1 MDKQK
6 TSGLAIAS
14 LALGIVGFCTFG
26 LSAIISL
33 ALGIVA
39 LCRMK
44 KSKGMLKGQGFAI
57 AGITISAFVLVVILV
72 IMLFFLCLRES
83 PAERTERIL
92 RNGRLADLPES
103 ATDVKVYGWAGIFT
117 GEDYLMFRATPEDIE
132 KFIAKSPSLK
142 GATPEI
148 FDSEHMHLPY
158 QKEEESYT
166 EEEFENRYKQ
176 KYFFPYH
183 MDPKWYDLT
192 IKVKGRQYEIPG
204 DPNKKGHNSGSVLI
218 NDETDTVYIYVI
230 WS

>member
-1 MDKQK
+1 MDKPK
-6 TSGLAIAS
+6 TSRLAIAS
-14 LALGIVGFCTFG
+14 LVLGIVGFCTFG

-33 ALGIVA
+33 TLGIVA
-39 LCRMK
+39 LCQMK

-57 AGITISAFVLVVILV
+57 AGITISAVALVFILV
-72 IMLFFLCLRES
+72 IILLFLCLRES

-92 RNGRLADLPES
+92 RAGRLADLPES
-103 ATDVKVYGWAGIFT
+103 ATEVKVYGWGGIFT
-117 GEDYLMFRATPEDIE
+117 GEDYLMFRATHEDIE

-158 QKEEESYT
+158 QKEEEYYT
-166 EEEFENRYKQ
+166 DEELENRYKQ
-176 KYFFPYH
+176 KYFFPSH

-192 IKVKGRQYEIPG
+192 IKVKGRKYGIPG
-204 DPNKKGHNSGSVLI
+204 DPNEEGHNWGSVLI
-218 NDETDTVYIYVI
+218 NDETDTVYISVI

>member
-1 MDKQK
+1 MDKPK

-14 LALGIVGFCTFG
+14 LALGILGFCIFG
-26 LSAIISL
+26 LPAIIGL
-33 ALGIVA
+33 VLGIVA
-39 LCRMK
+39 LHQMK

-57 AGITISAFVLVVILV
+57 AGIVISAFVLVVILV

-92 RNGRLADLPES
+92 RAGRLADLPES
-103 ATDVKVYGWAGIFT
+103 ATYIKAEGWSAMFT
-117 GEDYLMFRATPEDIE
+117 GEDYLMFRAAPEDIE

-158 QKEEESYT
+158 QKEEEYYT
-166 EEEFENRYKQ
+166 DEELENSYKQ
-176 KYFFPYH
+176 KYFFPSH

-204 DPNKKGHNSGSVLI
+204 DPNKKGHNWGSVLI
-218 NDETDTVYIYVI
+218 NDETNTVYIYVI